1 MAKLSVIGVGMRT
14 HTGVATRMFAA
25 LADRGINVNLIN
37 TSEVRINV
45 GTDIARGRE
54 GLECLQA
61 GLRSQP
67 MNRQIRQL
75 KARQTSDLVASEPGR
90 KREKVVLAYS
100 GGLDTSVAVKWINET
115 YNMDVIA
122 YTCDLG
128 QGQDI
133 EAIRKKALRTGAI
146 DAIAEDAR
154 NLFVDYFVF
163 PSLAAGALYEGKYP
177 LATALG
183 RPLIAQLMV
192 RVAREHGATAVAHG
206 CTGKGNDQVRFD
218 VTFQTLA
225 PELKIIAPVREWKW
239 TRTQELEFAAKHGIE
254 VEATKKSI
262 FSTDQN
268 LWGRSIEAG
277 ILEDPWVEP
286 PPETFQWTA
295 DPRLA
300 PDEAEE
306 VEITFDRGKPMA
318 LGGRELDGVELIGE
332 LNQLAGK
339 HGIGRIDH
347 IENRLVGIKSR
358 EIYEAPAAI
367 LLHEAH
373 RELEFLTLSKESLR
387 FKTLV
392 SQAYADLIYNGLWFS
407 QLHQDLMAFTVSNQ
421 QYVSGT
427 VRLKLYKGHAQ
438 VVGRKSE
445 HSLYRHE
452 LATYEEGDQY
462 DASAALGFIKI
473 HGLGQTTQA
482 KHQLLRGDGGP
493 TPGAAQ
499 HHPARPLRRVRAG
512 PPHHAAKAGRLTAQ
526 RPPAA
531 ASRSHPSMR
540 GFDKQ
545 AVCGSMLSSFTDA
558 QSPMSRTSRR
568 VRCVAARRAADDRET
583 ADGSVRRPDR

>member
-1 MAKLSVIGVGMRT
+1 M
-14 HTGVATRMFAA
+14 
-25 LADRGINVNLIN
+25 
-37 TSEVRINV
+37 
-45 GTDIARGRE
+45 
-54 GLECLQA
+54 LEA
-61 GLRSQP
+61 GLCSVGVFVGQAFSLTYLQ
-67 MNRQIRQL
+67 NIGG
-75 KARQTSDLVASEPGR
+75 TSVA
-90 KREKVVLAYS
+90 REKVVLAYS

-115 YNMDVIA
+115 YGLDVVA

-133 EAIRKKALRTGAI
+133 EAIRQKALRTGAV
-146 DAIAEDAR
+146 DAVAEDAR
-154 NLFVDYFVF
+154 HLFVDYFVL
-163 PSLAAGALYEGKYP
+163 PS

-225 PELKIIAPVREWKW
+225 PDLRIIAPVREWKW
-239 TRTQELEFAAKHGIE
+239 TRSQELEFAAKHDIE

-286 PPETFQWTA
+286 PPETFQWTT

-300 PDEAEE
+300 PDQAEE
-306 VEITFDRGKPMA
+306 VEISFAQGKPVA
-318 LGGRELDGVELIGE
+318 LSARELDGVELIGE
-332 LNQLAGK
+332 LNAIGGK
-339 HGIGRIDH
+339 HGVGRIDH
-347 IENRLVGIKSR
+347 VENRLVGIKSR
-358 EIYEAPAAI
+358 EIYEAPAAVI
-367 LLHEAH
+367 LHEAH
-373 RELEFLTLSKESLR
+373 RELEFLTLSKEALR
-387 FKTLV
+387 FKTQV

-427 VRLKLYKGHAQ
+427 VRIKLYKGHAQ
-438 VVGRKSE
+438 VVGRKSD

-482 KHQLLRGDGGP
+482 RHQMLRGPGGRP
-493 TPGAAQ
+493 LELPSVIPPSRLDEPGA
-499 HHPARPLRRVRAG
+499 
-512 PPHHAAKAGRLTAQ
+512 K
-526 RPPAA
+526 
-531 ASRSHPSMR
+531 
-540 GFDKQ
+540 
-545 AVCGSMLSSFTDA
+545 
-558 QSPMSRTSRR
+558 
-568 VRCVAARRAADDRET
+568 
-583 ADGSVRRPDR
+583 

>member
-1 MAKLSVIGVGMRT
+1 MLSDPW
-14 HTGVATRMFAA
+14 
-25 LADRGINVNLIN
+25 L
-37 TSEVRINV
+37 
-45 GTDIARGRE
+45 
-54 GLECLQA
+54 LE
-61 GLRSQP
+61 
-67 MNRQIRQL
+67 
-75 KARQTSDLVASEPGR
+75 R
-90 KREKVVLAYS
+90 KVDPWQNAEKVVLAYS

-115 YNMDVIA
+115 YDMDVIA

-133 EAIRKKALRTGAI
+133 EAIRQKALRTGAV

-163 PSLAAGALYEGKYP
+163 PSLMAGALYEGKYP

-192 RVAREHGATAVAHG
+192 RVAREHGAVAVAHG

-239 TRTQELEFAAKHGIE
+239 TRTQELEYAAKHGIE

-295 DPRLA
+295 DPREA
-300 PDEAEE
+300 PDEPEE
-306 VEITFDRGKPMA
+306 VEITFDHGKPVA
-318 LGGRELDGVELIGE
+318 LDGREIDGVELIDE

-339 HGIGRIDH
+339 HGVGRIDH

-358 EIYEAPAAI
+358 EIYEAPAAV

-427 VRLKLYKGHAQ
+427 VADQAVQGPRAGRRPQERAQPVPPRAGH
-438 VVGRKSE
+438 
-445 HSLYRHE
+445 
-452 LATYEEGDQY
+452 
-462 DASAALGFIKI
+462 
-473 HGLGQTTQA
+473 
-482 KHQLLRGDGGP
+482 LRGGRPVRLLGRAWASSRSTAWARP
-493 TPGAAQ
+493 PRPSISSSRASRRPSARAAQ
-499 HHPARPLRRVRAG
+499 HHPA
-512 PPHHAAKAGRLTAQ
+512 
-526 RPPAA
+526 
-531 ASRSHPSMR
+531 
-540 GFDKQ
+540 D
-545 AVCGSMLSSFTDA
+545 
-558 QSPMSRTSRR
+558 
-568 VRCVAARRAADDRET
+568 AAR
-583 ADGSVRRPDR
+583 